1 MYYSITISLI
11 GLLLVFFAIKNI
23 IFLKNDDLH
32 MDLEIKQIVGGL
44 ILFGYGIHD
53 LLKIIN
59 LD

>member
-1 MYYSITISLI
+1 MYYSITISLT

-23 IFLKNDDLH
+23 FLKKDELH
-32 MDLEIKQIVGGL
+32 IDLEIKQIVGGL
-44 ILFGYGIHD
+44 MLFGYGIHD